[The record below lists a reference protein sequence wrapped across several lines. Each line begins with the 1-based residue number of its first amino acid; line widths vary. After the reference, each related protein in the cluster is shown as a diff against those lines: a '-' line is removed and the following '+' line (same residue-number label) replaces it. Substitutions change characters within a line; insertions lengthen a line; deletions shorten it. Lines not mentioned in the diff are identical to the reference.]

1 MCRSRHGPPAGSTD
15 KSSIV
20 DRIVQSS
27 EYWCQPGNVHG
38 GPTKRLF
45 LEDALQIP
53 RAGFH
58 ASPVHCAPKSSDPVS
73 RAFLT
78 IGFPYFVA
86 IAYRIGRYLE
96 RQGLLVRDAEQS
108 YLTLDEPE
116 EDSMNQLQGYS
127 ITYRITVDPH
137 QGRKVFTL
145 QTLPGTEGPSIDAAD
160 RGGRFFA
167 ARQFS
172 QHASVAVKVS
182 ERKKLEQISGGGP
195 AAASADRRCPKNDFH

>member
-1 MCRSRHGPPAGSTD
+1 MKLSFQGNTASSSRYPIDSVAHPRLSPRRWSPCGHRCVAGAAGGKLDRFRWVKAPSTAEL
-15 KSSIV
+15 S
-20 DRIVQSS
+20 Q
-27 EYWCQPGNVHG
+27 
-38 GPTKRLF
+38 
-45 LEDALQIP
+45 
-53 RAGFH
+53 
-58 ASPVHCAPKSSDPVS
+58 
-73 RAFLT
+73 LT
-78 IGFPYFVA
+78 HT
-86 IAYRIGRYLE
+86 IAHRIGRYLE